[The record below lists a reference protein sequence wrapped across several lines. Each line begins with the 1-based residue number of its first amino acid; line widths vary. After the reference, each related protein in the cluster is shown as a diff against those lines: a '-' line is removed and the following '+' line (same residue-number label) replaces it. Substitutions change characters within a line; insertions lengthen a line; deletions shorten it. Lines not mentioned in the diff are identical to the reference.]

1 MWIKLQKLK
10 LICIVIKCR
19 LHYNIIKDL
28 RLYEPRIISNYPW
41 LRMGKEGEKK
51 AALN

>member
-1 MWIKLQKLK
+1 MFSNCEI
-10 LICIVIKCR
+10 
-19 LHYNIIKDL
+19 NSFE
-28 RLYEPRIISNYPW
+28 LYEPRIISNYPW